1 MTKKQISDTI
11 INILT
16 KMSLTDDSRF
26 AYIDRQ
32 LSYIIDQVRETL
44 IVNQFRTT
52 KVIDRAWITDLG
64 LVEFHQVNFA
74 DDPHVTY
81 CNCDISKTFIPPVIS
96 LYGDA
101 GNIDL
106 GLYSMLS
113 TCGTTE
119 YYPFPMSVWRNI
131 PSEHIR
137 SKFTYYDRK
146 NTELYVNRKIERL
159 LISAV
164 LQNPADGYIISS
176 NPIVSGYITS
186 GTVYLVKFNQIVYNG
201 VVYNK
206 NTTFTGVVG
215 ITTYTGSG
223 KVVLNSQYTALDE
236 NEPYPCTGDM
246 ARLITLEIL
255 TKEFGI
261 EEKELT
267 DLENDSADEQTKPQI
282 Q

>member
-1 MTKKQISDTI
+1 MTKKQIQDNI

-16 KMSLTDDSRF
+16 KFQLSDDSRF
-26 AYIDRQ
+26 AYISRN
-32 LSYIIDQVRETL
+32 LSYMIDQCRETL
-44 IVNQFRTT
+44 IVAQFRTT
-52 KVIDRAWITDLG
+52 KVIDRAWLTDLG
-64 LVEFHQVNFA
+64 LVDFHQVNFA

-96 LYGDA
+96 LYGAA

-113 TCGTTE
+113 SCGTTE
-119 YYPFPMSVWRNI
+119 YYPFPMSVWRRI

-137 SKFTYYDRK
+137 SKFNYYDRK
-146 NTELYVNRKIERL
+146 NTELYVNKKIEQL
-159 LISAV
+159 LITAV

-176 NPIVSGYITS
+176 NPIASGNLTA
-186 GTVYLVKFNQIVYNG
+186 GTVYLVKFNSIVYNG
-201 VVYNK
+201 IVYLK
-206 NTTFTGVVG
+206 NTTFTGVTGV
-215 ITTYTGSG
+215 TTYTGAG
-223 KVVLNSQYTALDE
+223 KVVLNSQYVALDE

-246 ARLITLEIL
+246 ARLITFEIL

-267 DLENDSADEQTKPQI
+267 DLENDSADEQTKPQVA
-282 Q
+282 